1 MHTDATNLCL
11 LLDNFWFRYNL
22 IRTRCLLFYQAKN
35 RRLEIK
41 IFVKIFYS
49 QLIKICYEIFTKKTD
64 FFVMMIAIESG
75 SSGGCDR
82 ASALQRRPKMYL

>member
-49 QLIKICYEIFTKKTD
+49 QLIKICYEIFMKKIRLFGD
-64 FFVMMIAIESG
+64 DDSDRVGFFGRKRQSQ
-75 SSGGCDR
+75 R
-82 ASALQRRPKMYL
+82 AAAPA